1 MNAGITIYNDQNKI
15 QVDQDYQNLFLIN
28 KRVMTGLTATQSFT
42 FDRISMDSIYA
53 LSVTPKVADA
63 EAINANYGFS
73 GNILNYADASYKLPT
88 VRGGFSEDGTQL
100 KIILYIPP
108 SFTPPPSGMTV
119 TLYEFSTLR
128 APSAK
133 YGLNIFNAN
142 GDLIF
147 DGLQK
152 PLRVGEF
159 FSTPAIYKQYV
170 KTSYVGSYGAF
181 SRPYKDS
188 TRTYALA
195 LLNDSQFY
203 SARFYNSSA
212 GQYTSTSV
220 MGYFHF
226 GFHNSKY
233 RVIQSRG
240 DVGAWDF
247 TESEGMSSFAPIM
260 QCMLIDV
267 TGY

>member
-1 MNAGITIYNDQNKI
+1 MNSGITIYNDQDKI

-28 KRVMTGLTATQSFT
+28 KQVMPGITTTQSFT
-42 FDRISMDSIYA
+42 FDRASMDSIYA

-63 EAINANYGFS
+63 EAVNANYGFP

-88 VRGGFSEDGTQL
+88 VRGGFSVDGTQL
-100 KIILYIPP
+100 KIVLYIPS

-119 TLYEFSTLR
+119 TLYEFPTLR

-133 YGLNIFNAN
+133 YGLNILNAN

-170 KTSYVGSYGAF
+170 NTSYVGSYGAF

-188 TRTYALA
+188 SRTYALA

-203 SARFYNSSA
+203 SARFYSSSA

-260 QCMLIDV
+260 QCMLIIS
-267 TGY
+267 